1 MAEQFDVTIIGS
13 GPGGYVAAVRAGQ
26 LGLKVAIV
34 EKEKDARL
42 GGTCGLRGC
51 IPTKA
56 LLNAAHL
63 YQKAGEFEK
72 FGLKVKELGYDW
84 PGVQKYK
91 SDIVAKNAAGV
102 TYLMKKNKATVF
114 NGFGKIAGPGK
125 VEVDLAGV
133 FVGYSYSWSPYF
145 RDRLL
150 RGGLRIAHVPGG
162 GFTASYSQARHTHE
176 PNLAHGEVGVLQRG
190 LLLDLREP
198 HGRTAF
204 LFTLFP
210 PSSPVSVLGG
220 LMCGPALLG
229 PDPQPSVTRI
239 VLVRLPEWPPLLS
252 TAECIMDPG
261 ASLADDLAALSAA
274 VTDPGQAE
282 RLIVEFLSQRSG
294 AGYDH
299 VTIGPYR
306 ALVDFFDRE
315 WIARAFPGG

>member
-1 MAEQFDVTIIGS
+1 MTVNATDIDRKLCLTAALVGARTRKDLAAAFRRVNPRTPFDVERAHKWLQGRAR
-13 GPGGYVAAVRAGQ
+13 PREQQLYDDWAAVLDVGRPGDWIADCDLASFVEVICRERHKEREPLLRRAQAFG
-26 LGLKVAIV
+26 G
-34 EKEKDARL
+34 DAERPQ
-42 GGTCGLRGC
+42 RG
-51 IPTKA
+51 PA
-56 LLNAAHL
+56 R
-63 YQKAGEFEK
+63 
-72 FGLKVKELGYDW
+72 
-84 PGVQKYK
+84 P
-91 SDIVAKNAAGV
+91 
-102 TYLMKKNKATVF
+102 
-114 NGFGKIAGPGK
+114 

-162 GFTASYSQARHTHE
+162 GFTASYSQARHTHD

-261 ASLADDLAALSAA
+261 ASLADDLAALGAA